1 MIKDNQKLLNFFH
14 VLIDAA
20 IMIISFAVAY
30 YLRFNEE
37 KSFLIIS
44 GIIDAPLGLYGDM
57 FTYMRML
64 VFLIPCYI
72 ASYYFFNLYNPKRM
86 KSRRTEF
93 FNLIK
98 ANALG
103 ILYCTSALYFIK
115 NTQYARLFL
124 IIFICVNLTLDALMR
139 FLISTILK
147 IVRRNG
153 RNMKHVLLIGYSRAT
168 ENYIDRVLAHPEW
181 GYQIHGILDNKR
193 KIGKNYR
200 GIYVIGRIDELP
212 TLLTENDFDEI
223 TITLGLSE
231 YGMLEHIVGV
241 TEKSGVHTKF
251 IPDYNNMIPTRPYTE
266 DLDGMPVIHVR
277 KVPLTNSFNC
287 FVKRTVDIFGSIFA
301 LIIFSIP
308 MLIVTIIIK
317 TTSPGPLI
325 FKQTRVGL
333 HNKEFNM
340 YKFRSMCVQDSSK
353 EKKAWTVAND
363 PRVTPIGKFIRR
375 TSIDELPQLF
385 NVLKGEMSL
394 VGPRPERPFFVEKF
408 KEEIPR
414 YMIKHQV
421 RPGLTGWAQVNGY
434 RGDTSIRMRIDCDLY
449 YIENWTIGLDFKI
462 IILTF
467 FKGFINKN
475 AY

>member
-1 MIKDNQKLLNFFH
+1 
-14 VLIDAA
+14 
-20 IMIISFAVAY
+20 
-30 YLRFNEE
+30 
-37 KSFLIIS
+37 
-44 GIIDAPLGLYGDM
+44 
-57 FTYMRML
+57 
-64 VFLIPCYI
+64 
-72 ASYYFFNLYNPKRM
+72 
-86 KSRRTEF
+86 
-93 FNLIK
+93 
-98 ANALG
+98 
-103 ILYCTSALYFIK
+103 
-115 NTQYARLFL
+115 
-124 IIFICVNLTLDALMR
+124 
-139 FLISTILK
+139 
-147 IVRRNG
+147 
-153 RNMKHVLLIGYSRAT
+153 
-168 ENYIDRVLAHPEW
+168 
-181 GYQIHGILDNKR
+181 
-193 KIGKNYR
+193 
-200 GIYVIGRIDELP
+200 
-212 TLLTENDFDEI
+212 
-223 TITLGLSE
+223 
-231 YGMLEHIVGV
+231 MLEHIVGV